1 VIPVVRRSRGIA
13 AAVAAVSLSVS
24 AGVGSGAA
32 AAPAPALS
40 HEVLSRAL
48 PGFALLP
55 KGLFGGP
62 LPKAMLDSYSD
73 QAQWKQDVANGSL
86 TGFVRAWSRTY
97 QRGLALIYLTAIRM
111 PDPSSVS
118 LFTSSI
124 ATLASSQPDA
134 TTYAV
139 TRIKGATAYRTNPH
153 VQIGRVT
160 GYWISFTRGNTGFF
174 LYAVV
179 PPRSVTAAQL
189 GSLALQQASHATGG

>member
-1 VIPVVRRSRGIA
+1 MTSA
-13 AAVAAVSLSVS
+13 SV
-24 AGVGSGAA
+24 GFGSGAVA
-32 AAPAPALS
+32 AAPAPPLS
-40 HEVLSRAL
+40 HLVLARAL

-55 KGLFGGP
+55 KGLFDGP
-62 LPKAMLDSYSD
+62 LPKSMLDSYSN

-124 ATLASSQPDA
+124 GTLASNQPDA

-139 TRIKGATAYRTNPH
+139 TRIKGATGYRTNPH
-153 VQIGRVT
+153 VQIGTVT
-160 GYWISFTRGNTGFF
+160 GYWIVFTRGNTGFF
-174 LYAVV
+174 LYTVV
-179 PPRSVTAAQL
+179 PPRSVTAAQVA
-189 GSLALQQASHATGG
+189 SLALQQASHATGS

>member
-1 VIPVVRRSRGIA
+1 MRP
-13 AAVAAVSLSVS
+13 L
-24 AGVGSGAA
+24 GVGSGAA
-32 AAPAPALS
+32 AAPAPPLS

-55 KGLFGGP
+55 KGLFDGP

-111 PDPSSVS
+111 PDPSTVA

-124 ATLASSQPDA
+124 EALAVEPTVRDD
-134 TTYAV
+134 V
-139 TRIKGATAYRTNPH
+139 RRHAYR
-153 VQIGRVT
+153 G
-160 GYWISFTRGNTGFF
+160 GDG
-174 LYAVV
+174 V
-179 PPRSVTAAQL
+179 PDRPSRADRHGDGILDRLHQGEHRLLPLRRRPAADR
-189 GSLALQQASHATGG
+189 